1 MLRTVRGAVVEKH
14 DEATKNIIDEL
25 EKNVP
30 AREVNGVNKQ
40 EDLISGMK
48 QDRDFIETVI
58 DTIGNFLVVL
68 NPQGRIICFN
78 RAIEQLT
85 GYSEKEVTGCYYW
98 DIFLQQDEVELARAF
113 FEELTPVDLPYSIEN
128 SWVTKDGST
137 RLILWTNTAVLGGEG
152 GIKYFIWTGADI
164 TERKMFEEALR
175 ESNER
180 LSTLIHASPLAVVSL
195 SSAGLVT
202 SWSSAAESLFGW
214 SEREVLGRPP
224 PMIPDNE
231 QGDFDK
237 LYEDVMKGKS
247 FTGLEV
253 CYTKKNG
260 FLVDISLSTA
270 PLRNNIG
277 DVTGIMLV
285 VLDITERRRA
295 EEKIRYLSFHDKI
308 TGLYNRAFFEEELN
322 RLDTSRQLPLSL
334 IIADVNGLKL
344 VNDAFGHQQGDKL
357 LIRAANL
364 LQEHSRREDIVC
376 RWGGDEFAVLL
387 PRTSRENV
395 EKILL
400 RIKKACKQ
408 LYPDPIELSIAFGC
422 ATKTVPELDIQE
434 LIKKAETEMYSQK
447 IIEAKDFRILVISSL
462 LRSLGNKSYENE
474 EHIWRMQALS
484 VSLGECLGLDD
495 SLMDDLVMAVSL
507 HDIGKLAVS
516 EQILL
521 KPGPLTEEEWEL
533 VKEHPERGYHITLAS
548 GELSR
553 VANIILSHHEHWDGT
568 GYPQGLKGE
577 GIPLLARLIS
587 VIDAYDV
594 MTHDQVYQKAITPE
608 DALNRIEL
616 GSGSQFDPKIAGA
629 FVDMMR
635 KFDNESGEPDHNGK
649 EGGARP

>member
-395 EKILL
+395 EKILT

-408 LYPDPIELSIAFGC
+408 LYPDPIELSIALGC